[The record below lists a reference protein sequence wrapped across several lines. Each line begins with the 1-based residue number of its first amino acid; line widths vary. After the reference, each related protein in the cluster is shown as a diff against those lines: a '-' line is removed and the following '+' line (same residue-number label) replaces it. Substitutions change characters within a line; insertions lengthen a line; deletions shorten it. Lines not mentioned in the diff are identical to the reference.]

1 MDFKIPAHV
10 QKLMK
15 TVREFVYEELIPLEN
30 TRLYQGHFG
39 EILPILQEKRAK
51 VKSLGLWA
59 PWLHHEWGGMGLSLT
74 EYAHISEMLAHSPLG
89 HYVFGC
95 QAPDVG
101 NIEVLMM
108 FGNPA
113 QQEKWLRPLAMGEIR
128 SCFSMTEP
136 ERAGSNPAWLDT
148 TAERDGAEYV
158 INGRKWFTSSAD
170 GAQFAIVMA
179 VTNPHSEDKHG
190 RASMLIVPT
199 DNPGFQLVRN
209 ISIMGDPG
217 SDHASH
223 AEVLYENCRI
233 PAENLIS
240 TEGSG
245 FMIAQARLGP
255 GRIHHAM
262 RWIGIAERAFDLM
275 CQQAAVREIA
285 PGRVLGTQQTIQNW
299 IAESRAE
306 IEAARLLVLRT
317 AHKIDELGAKE
328 ARNEISMIKFFVAP
342 ILQNVLDRAIQCYGA
357 RGMTDDLP
365 LAFWYQHERAARIYD
380 GPDEVHKMVV
390 ARDILK
396 GYGNS

>member
-275 CQQAAVREIA
+275 CQQAAAREIT

-396 GYGNS
+396 GYGR

>member
-148 TAERDGAEYV
+148 TAERDGDEYV

-179 VTNPHSEDKHG
+179 VTNPHTEDKHG

-275 CQQAAVREIA
+275 CQQAATREIA

-396 GYGNS
+396 GYGR

>member
-148 TAERDGAEYV
+148 TAERDGDEYV

-179 VTNPHSEDKHG
+179 VTNPHTEDKHG

-275 CQQAAVREIA
+275 CQQAATREIA

-396 GYGNS
+396 GYGQ

>member
-39 EILPILQEKRAK
+39 ELLPILQEKRAK

-108 FGNPA
+108 FGNPE
-113 QQEKWLRPLAMGEIR
+113 QQEKWLRPLAMGDIR

-148 TAERDGAEYV
+148 TAERDGDEYV

-170 GAQFAIVMA
+170 GAKFAIVMA
-179 VTNPHSEDKHG
+179 VTNPHTEDKHG

-199 DNPGFQLVRN
+199 DNPGFKLVRN

-233 PAENLIS
+233 PAENLIA

-275 CQQAAVREIA
+275 CQQAATREIA

-396 GYGNS
+396 GYGR